1 MRLVVT
7 VIIGAMIGTMTGA
20 MLGACGGQ
28 PAQSP
33 LHPAGSERD
42 DGHGLLAQA
51 SAQILLDEEDEK
63 LEAATH
69 HGAAYGGAA
78 YGGQSYATFEVPA
91 WPVAAPNRTPKYNQ
105 VHHLSGA
112 VEGVVR
118 WRGAMPAKL
127 VTTCGEHEPVR
138 VSADRAVAGVLIYID
153 RVQVG
158 RVLRNDGRP
167 VSVGGTIVKR
177 GCRLEPRVQLVT
189 PLPAAVAVHGD
200 AKPARIRFADQVLEL
215 HAGGRIALQLQPGVM
230 RLEADDGSLGAAWV
244 IALDTP
250 SYALTDDH
258 GRFRIDELAAGSYEL
273 TIWSPPVAVLKRGA
287 LTYGAPTIIKRTV
300 RVTHARASRIDVTL
314 GR

>member
-1 MRLVVT
+1 MRLVVV
-7 VIIGAMIGTMTGA
+7 VIAVI
-20 MLGACGGQ
+20 GACGGR
-28 PAQSP
+28 PAQAP

-51 SAQILLDEEDEK
+51 SAQILIDEADEK
-63 LEAATH
+63 LQAATH

-91 WPVAAPNRTPKYNQ
+91 WPVAVPNRTPKYNQ
-105 VHHLSGA
+105 VPNLGGA
-112 VEGVVR
+112 IDGVVR
-118 WRGAMPAKL
+118 WRGAVPSKL
-127 VTTCGEHEPVR
+127 ATSCGELEPVR
-138 VSADRAVAGVLIYID
+138 VGADRAVAGVLIYIE

-177 GCRLEPRVQLVT
+177 GCRFEPRVQLVT

-200 AKPARIRFADQVLEL
+200 AKPARVRLADKVLEL
-215 HAGGRIALQLQPGVM
+215 HAGGRIALQLQPGVT
-230 RLEADDGSLGAAWV
+230 RVEAEDGSLGAAWV

-273 TIWSPPVAVLKRGA
+273 TIWSPPVATLKEGA
-287 LTYGAPTIIKRTV
+287 LTYGAPTILKRTV
-300 RVTHARASRIDVTL
+300 RVTHARASRVDVTL

>member
-1 MRLVVT
+1 MRSVVVAAT
-7 VIIGAMIGTMTGA
+7 IAVI
-20 MLGACGGQ
+20 GACGGQ

-51 SAQILLDEEDEK
+51 SAGILIDEEAEK
-63 LEAATH
+63 LQAVTHSATH
-69 HGAAYGGAA
+69 PATHPGAAYGGAA

-91 WPVAAPNRTPKYNQ
+91 WPVAVPNRTPKYNQ
-105 VHHLSGA
+105 VPHLGGA
-112 VEGVVR
+112 IEGVVR
-118 WRGAMPAKL
+118 WRGAVPAKL
-127 VTTCGEHEPVR
+127 ATACGELDPVR
-138 VSADRAVAGVLIYID
+138 VGADRAVAGVLVYIE

-177 GCRLEPRVQLVT
+177 GCRFEPRVQLVT

-200 AKPARIRFADQVLEL
+200 AKPARVRLADKVLEL
-215 HAGGRIALQLQPGVM
+215 HAGGRIAVQLQPGVT
-230 RLEADDGSLGAAWV
+230 RLEAEDGSLGAAWV

-273 TIWSPPVAVLKRGA
+273 TIWAPPVASLKQGA
-287 LTYGAPTIIKRTV
+287 LTYGAPTILKRTV
-300 RVTHARASRIDVTL
+300 RVAHTRASRVDVTL